1 MFAKMIKSSSPL
13 ASLRQLFRLKNTVSS
28 LNSPEHGPP
37 LEPCKETE
45 PLRRNFL
52 ALLIISFGVPSLSV
66 ISTSAMVCHF
76 REMHESKSV
85 ICCHGNYPLEL
96 KIKARDQLAFYPNS
110 SKKQSINVISYFVY
124 SLYSEMKG
132 KASGSA

>member
-13 ASLRQLFRLKNTVSS
+13 ASSRQLFRLNNTVSS
-28 LNSPEHGPP
+28 LNSLEHGPP
-37 LEPCKETE
+37 LEPRKETE

-96 KIKARDQLAFYPNS
+96 KIKACDQLAFYPNS
-110 SKKQSINVISYFVY
+110 SKKQSLLTLSFILFTPYT
-124 SLYSEMKG
+124 LK
-132 KASGSA
+132 

>member
-13 ASLRQLFRLKNTVSS
+13 ASSRQLFRLNNTVSS
-28 LNSPEHGPP
+28 LNSLEHGPP
-37 LEPCKETE
+37 LAPRKETE

-85 ICCHGNYPLEL
+85 ICCHENYPLEL

-110 SKKQSINVISYFVY
+110 SKKQSLLMLSVILFT
-124 SLYSEMKG
+124 LYTLK
-132 KASGSA
+132 

>member
-28 LNSPEHGPP
+28 LNSLEHGPP
-37 LEPCKETE
+37 LEPRKETE

-52 ALLIISFGVPSLSV
+52 AHLIISFGVPSLSV
-66 ISTSAMVCHF
+66 TSTSAMVCHF

-110 SKKQSINVISYFVY
+110 SKKQSLLMLSVILFTPYT
-124 SLYSEMKG
+124 LK
-132 KASGSA
+132 

>member
-28 LNSPEHGPP
+28 LNSLERGPP
-37 LEPCKETE
+37 LEPRKETE

-110 SKKQSINVISYFVY
+110 SKKQSLLTLSFILFTPYT
-124 SLYSEMKG
+124 LK
-132 KASGSA
+132 